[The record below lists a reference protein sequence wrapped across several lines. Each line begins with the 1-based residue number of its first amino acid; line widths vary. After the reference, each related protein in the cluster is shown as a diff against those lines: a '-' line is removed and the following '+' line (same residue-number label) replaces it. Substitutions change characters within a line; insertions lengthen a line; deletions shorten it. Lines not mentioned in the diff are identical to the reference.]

1 MFSFS
6 RCVLRWGLIGAA
18 GLGTLAFVI
27 GPDRIA
33 AGFDQIRT
41 HAGAIADD
49 FVDDPVALRR
59 QLSGLAEK
67 YPDRIAEVRAEI
79 GEVERQMSK
88 LEQDHEIARRVVSM
102 TTADLTDL
110 RLALGEAEVES
121 ATGRSSVIRV
131 SGRAFD
137 LEGARQEARRIHG
150 IRATY
155 QDREATDEAQLEFL
169 GTQKE
174 RLTEILGKLEEEHGR
189 YQAKLWQLDQQID
202 AIARN
207 DRLIEMTKEQQA
219 ILAEYDKFSEVG
231 SLDQLESKLAELKTI
246 QEAQLQTLAHRS
258 GHDDYETAARDA
270 IRGDSWDLDEKLFFD
285 VEPDQDDSEPR
296 GNRPIASLHR

>member
-18 GLGTLAFVI
+18 GLGTLAFI
-27 GPDRIA
+27 AGPDRIA
-33 AGFDQIRT
+33 AGFDQIRS
-41 HAGAIADD
+41 HVGALADD
-49 FVDDPVALRR
+49 FVEDPVALRR

-67 YPDRIAEVRAEI
+67 YPERIAEGRAEI
-79 GEVERQMSK
+79 VEVERQISR
-88 LEQDHEIARRVVSM
+88 LHQDHEIASRVVSM
-102 TTADLTDL
+102 TTSDLADI
-110 RLALGEAEVES
+110 RLALGEAEVEAAS
-121 ATGRSSVIRV
+121 GRSPVIRV

-137 LEGARQEARRIHG
+137 IEGARKEARRIHG

-155 QDREATDEAQLEFL
+155 RDREATDEAQIEFL

-174 RLTEILGKLEEEHGR
+174 RLAEILGKLEEEHGR

-207 DRLIEMTKEQQA
+207 DRLIEMTREQQA

-246 QEAQLQTLAHRS
+246 QEAQLQTLAQRS
-258 GHDDYETAARDA
+258 GHDDYEAAAREA
-270 IRGDSWDLDEKLFFD
+270 LQGDQWDLEESLFEAD
-285 VEPDQDDSEPR
+285 PLEDPTEAP
-296 GNRPIASLHR
+296 GNSPIASIHR